1 MANKQGPLTGIR
13 VLDLSRVLAGPSAT
27 QMLGDLGADVVKIE
41 RPGVGDDTRGWGPP
55 YLKDEAGNETGEAAY
70 YLSTNRNKR
79 SVTVDIS
86 KEQGQELV
94 RGLAAKS
101 DVMIENFKV
110 GALARFGLDFE
121 TVRADL
127 PELIYCSISGFGQTG
142 PRASEP
148 GYDYLI
154 QAMGGLMSLT
164 GPQDG
169 PPMRAGIA
177 IADVMC
183 GMNAVVAILAALFH
197 RERTHEGQHIDLGLH
212 DTQVGW
218 LFNEALNYFTSGRV
232 PQRLGNGHPNL
243 VPYQLFATADG
254 HVVLAV
260 GNDRQFARYCA
271 FAGMPELA
279 EDSRFATMSARI
291 ENRDVLVPILEN
303 IMLARDSATWIE
315 GLTGLD
321 IPCGPVRDLGEVF
334 DDAQTAAR
342 EMAIEMPH
350 PAAGRVRLVG
360 NPIKLSASPV
370 TYRHPPPMLGQHTD
384 EVLAELLEL
393 TDEKRRSLRAAHI
406 I

>member
-110 GALARFGLDFE
+110 GALARYGLDFE

-164 GPQDG
+164 GPQEG

-291 ENRDVLVPILEN
+291 ENRDALVPILEN